1 MRARGQAEQQG
12 HLKGQ
17 MMDQAILDSFS
28 PSRSAEG
35 DIASPA
41 LQDLLGYWLRCR
53 GERPMPARGDLAE
66 DTLSKSL
73 KDLILFELSCVGC
86 GNGEA
91 SAPAGGLVA
100 GMATPYHEV
109 MRRAQPIYGSR
120 ATTEGEP
127 VERLLLPLSRDGKR
141 VDTILVGVQRR
152 RAA

>member
-1 MRARGQAEQQG
+1 
-12 HLKGQ
+12 
-17 MMDQAILDSFS
+17 MDQAILDSFS
-28 PSRSAEG
+28 PSRADDT

-41 LQDLLGYWLRCR
+41 LQGLLGYWLRCR
-53 GERPMPARGDLAE
+53 GERAMPARGDLAE
-66 DTLSKSL
+66 DALSQSL
-73 KDLILFELSCVGC
+73 KDLILFELSCVSGSQ
-86 GNGEA
+86 GEPA
-91 SAPAGGLVA
+91 TPAGGLVS

-120 ATTEGEP
+120 ATVEGEP